1 MSDTR
6 IKNSTHSMMWMMIFL
21 SISSIAPLIIRSLII
36 RYMGMEY
43 AGLNSLFMSIMQIFN
58 ITELGIG
65 EALVFYLYKP
75 MAEKDEQ
82 RVNALLN
89 LYRKVYMIIGAVFA
103 LLSAI
108 MIPFLP
114 YLVKEGCPDEI
125 NLLTLYLIY
134 VINTLCAYFYKSYVV
149 SVFQTNQSLYYDY
162 MARTIV
168 WIFAYAIQFF
178 AVIKYHNYY
187 IFAVSNIFATLAL
200 NALDYIIIRIKY
212 PNYRPEGKIEK
223 SFFPE
228 FIKKVSA
235 MSFMKIRNMLRLTFD
250 TVVISSLLGLTAL
263 AKYNNYYM
271 IMLVPLMITTYFR
284 QSILQSLGNSVALE
298 SKESNRGV
306 VKLYS
311 FCLQGIN
318 VVFSSALLCGYHDFI
333 TLWVGEE
340 SVFNFRIEIL
350 FVLYYYVRQMTD
362 ISELIRNSTGIWWQG
377 KWVPLAE
384 TITNLV
390 LNIVF
395 ASIWGIEGV
404 LWATIISIVVVNI
417 PFETYYVFNKYFND
431 KIGRIL
437 VDYLING
444 LLAILIIGVSYILS
458 SKIIVGGLI
467 LQFILK
473 AMVATVISA
482 MLFMILHI
490 KDGRMKDIIEI
501 FMRMIS
507 RKDSSGKQ

>member
-6 IKNSTHSMMWMMIFL
+6 IKNVTHSMVWMMIFL
-21 SISSIAPLIIRSLII
+21 GLSSIAPLILRSVII
-36 RYMGMEY
+36 RYMGIEY
-43 AGLNSLFMSIMQIFN
+43 AGLNSLFNSVMQIFN
-58 ITELGIG
+58 ISELGLG
-65 EALVFYLYKP
+65 EAIVFYLYKP
-75 MAEKDEQ
+75 MAERDEQ
-82 RVNALLN
+82 RINALLN
-89 LYRKVYMIIGAVFA
+89 LYRKVYMVIGLIFA
-103 LLSAI
+103 FVSII

-114 YLVKEGCPDEI
+114 LLVKGDCPDDI
-125 NLLTLYLIY
+125 NMLVLYLIY
-134 VINTLCAYFYKSYVV
+134 VGNTVLAYFYKSYVV
-149 SVFQTNQSLYYDY
+149 SIFQTNQALYYDY
-162 MARTIV
+162 MVRTFV
-168 WIFAYAIQFF
+168 WIFAYTIQFC
-178 AVIKYHNYY
+178 AVMIYRNYY
-187 IFAVSNIFATLAL
+187 IFAVANIFVTLSL
-200 NALDYIIIRIKY
+200 NTLDYLIVRKKY
-212 PNYRPEGKIEK
+212 PNYFPAGKIEK
-223 SFFPE
+223 SFFPD

-235 MSFMKIRNMLRLTFD
+235 MSFMKIRNMLRLSLD
-250 TVVISSLLGLTAL
+250 TVVISSFVGLVAL

-271 IMLVPLMITTYFR
+271 IMALPLMLSSYFR
-284 QSILQSLGNSVALE
+284 QAVLQSLGNSVAME

-311 FCLQGIN
+311 FCLQWIN
-318 VVFSSALLCGYHDFI
+318 VVFSAVLLCSYHDFI

-340 SVFNFRIEIL
+340 SVFGLKIEIL
-350 FVLYYYVRQMTD
+350 FVVYYYVRQMTD

-395 ASIWGIEGV
+395 ANIWGIEGV

-431 KIGRIL
+431 KTGRIL
-437 VDYLING
+437 ADYLING

-482 MLFMILHI
+482 ILFMILHI

-507 RKDSSGKQ
+507 RKESSGKQ